1 MTAISILQNVLAIA
15 ATIYLSYLGG
25 VFFFVGKRNVSY
37 IKELV
42 EARNELNFILRYSYV
57 VMRALVGII
66 AYLLMIIALLIGI
79 YVQEHYIT
87 IHGIATIL
95 LTLFYVMFFAAGNM
109 DATRVLKRF
118 DKFFL

>member
-87 IHGIATIL
+87 IHGISTIL

>member
-79 YVQEHYIT
+79 YVQEHYIN

>member
-87 IHGIATIL
+87 IHGIGTIL

-109 DATRVLKRF
+109 DATRVLRRF

>member
-15 ATIYLSYLGG
+15 TTIYLSYLGG

>member
-15 ATIYLSYLGG
+15 ATVYLSYLGG